1 MYKSNENINKE
12 ERIKKTIKE
21 LQVLLELDVEFFESL
36 LEKIEKKE
44 EF

>member
-1 MYKSNENINKE
+1 MYKTNENNNKE

-21 LQVLLELDVEFFESL
+21 LEVLLELDVEFFESL
-36 LEKIEKKE
+36 FKKIEKEE